1 MSMIV
6 LIRRCLFLFSLATG
20 LLLVGGCSSG
30 DEPGALGTQPA
41 DENAQGD
48 TAPNDTDLEDEDP
61 DSLTNPSN
69 PDDGSTDPV
78 DDAEEET
85 EPGGDDLSDPTSDG
99 EPNDEQDVDSD
110 PSDDSATD
118 SDPLDPVDQPE
129 ETDTTNP
136 DDEDGANDSAAPEE
150 SGLQRVI
157 YWGQNGYGST
167 DPNSNNWERPLGET
181 CESGDYDVVVLGF
194 VPWYFDT
201 RNPGDLPGMNF
212 SFHCETAFD
221 GYVSLLHCPQIAQD
235 IETCQSLGVKTL
247 MSLGGAVGTYTF
259 TDNTQA
265 REFAHTVWDMFLGG
279 SDENLPRPFDDVVLD
294 GVDLD
299 IEAGGVNYHSAFVD
313 ELHGLMDSG
322 TRDYIVAAAPQCPMP
337 DANLGPVPGS
347 ALGDHPDKFDHLY
360 IQFYNNYCRYN
371 HADPTWFNSVFDEWM
386 SWSVSNNG
394 PEIFVGLP
402 AAPSA
407 APAGGFVE
415 RDDLQGLVDYV
426 TPYERFGGFML
437 WDASFDQQSEENGQ
451 TYFQYL
457 MSLVGQTQSDES
469 DVPADTTGSDDSGQ
483 TGDTSPT
490 TGCSPGVQDLGNVSI
505 ELTSTSQWETGQS
518 VSAVL
523 TNTST
528 TSLTE
533 LQLVVENPAA
543 ILSLWGLD
551 GTPSLYTL
559 PSWLTQIAPGETYSF
574 GMTAAPN
581 ELPCFAQLGTIP
593 DAGDSGGDSSTGTN
607 DDSVTDDS
615 PDSDLDTPSVTPLE
629 DKKIVAYFVEWG
641 VYQRDYHVADIPAE
655 KITHINYA
663 FANVSDGGECI
674 LYDSYA
680 AIDKFYPGDSWDSGA
695 MRGNFNQLR
704 LLKEAHP
711 HLKTLIS
718 IGGWTLSSKFPEVAA
733 TAQSREKFARSC
745 VEFMQMYGFDG
756 IDVDWEYPVSGGLT
770 DGTPED
776 KENFTLLL
784 AALREELDDAGAG
797 YLLTIAA
804 PAGSSTYPNLEL
816 DLIHPYLDF
825 INVMTYDFHG
835 GWENQTGH
843 NAAMYPT
850 EGDPSE
856 IAQTGNVNAAIE
868 AYLDAGIPPAKVVM
882 GLPFYGRGW
891 QDVSATANG
900 RFQSASGA
908 AANGTWEPGIFD
920 YKDLK
925 NNFVGQGYTRYWDDD
940 AMVPY
945 LYNPSTGIWISYDDV
960 ESMTIKTQYIVSQ
973 GLGGAMYW
981 ELSSDTADAELL
993 SVVYEGFLE

>member
-6 LIRRCLFLFSLATG
+6 FVRRCLFLFFISIGWVMAP
-20 LLLVGGCSSG
+20 GCSG
-30 DEPGALGTQPA
+30 DQEPGSIGSEPT
-41 DENAQGD
+41 DENIGGENV
-48 TAPNDTDLEDEDP
+48 PNDSEEGSTGS
-61 DSLTNPSN
+61 DSVTEPSN
-69 PDDGSTDPV
+69 PDQDPSDETESDPADSSDASEASAPTDEPADEPDSSDDSETLPDPADASDDPDGDATPV
-78 DDAEEET
+78 DDEMDTDEPTTPNET
-85 EPGGDDLSDPTSDG
+85 
-99 EPNDEQDVDSD
+99 
-110 PSDDSATD
+110 
-118 SDPLDPVDQPE
+118 
-129 ETDTTNP
+129 
-136 DDEDGANDSAAPEE
+136 
-150 SGLQRVI
+150 GLKRVI

-167 DPNSNNWERPLGET
+167 DANSNNWERPLGET

-221 GYVSLLHCPQIAQD
+221 GYVSLLHCPQIAED
-235 IETCQSLGVKTL
+235 IQTCQSLGVKTL

-259 TDNTQA
+259 NGNTQA
-265 REFAHTVWDMFLGG
+265 REFAQTVWDMFLGG
-279 SDENLPRPFDDVVLD
+279 ANDALPRPFDDVVLD

-313 ELHGLMDSG
+313 ELHGLMDGS
-322 TRDYIVAAAPQCPMP
+322 TRDYIIAAAPQCPMP

-347 ALGDHPDKFDHLY
+347 ALGDHPEKFDHLY

-371 HADPTWFNSVFDEWM
+371 DADPTWFNSVFDEWM

-415 RDDLQGLVDYV
+415 RDDLDGLVDYV
-426 TPYERFGGFML
+426 TSHERFGGFML

-457 MSLVGQTQSDES
+457 MSLVGNTNPDE
-469 DVPADTTGSDDSGQ
+469 DEDTNTTNPDDSSG
-483 TGDTSPT
+483 GDDTPSTS
-490 TGCSPGVQDLGNVSI
+490 GCSPGLQDLGTISI

-518 VSAVL
+518 VSAIL
-523 TNTST
+523 TNTS
-528 TSLTE
+528 SAALNE
-533 LQLVVENPAA
+533 VQLVVENPAA
-543 ILSLWGLD
+543 VLSLWGLD

-559 PSWLTQIAPGETYSF
+559 PSWLTEIGPGQTYAF
-574 GMTAAPN
+574 GMTAAPDA
-581 ELPCFAQLGTIP
+581 LPCFAQLGTIP
-593 DAGDSGGDSSTGTN
+593 DSGDSSGDSSTGPN
-607 DDSVTDDS
+607 DDSTVDDTTG
-615 PDSDLDTPSVTPLE
+615 DSEDTPGVTPLE

-655 KITHINYA
+655 KLTHINYA

-680 AIDKFYPGDSWDSGA
+680 AIDKFYPGDSWEGGA
-695 MRGNFNQLR
+695 MRGSFNQLR

-718 IGGWTLSSKFPEVAA
+718 IGGWTLSSKFPELAA
-733 TAQSREKFARSC
+733 TAAGREKFARSC
-745 VEFMQMYGFDG
+745 VEFMLAYGFDG

-784 AALREELDDAGAG
+784 AELREELDDAGAG

-804 PAGSSTYPNLEL
+804 PAGPSTYPNLEL

-850 EGDPSE
+850 DGDPSE
-856 IAQTGNVNAAIE
+856 ISQTGNVNAAIQ

-891 QDVSATANG
+891 QDVSATAIG

-908 AANGTWEPGIFD
+908 AANGTWEAGIFD

-925 NNFVGQGYTRYWDDD
+925 NNFVGQGYTRYWDED
-940 AMVPY
+940 AQVPY
-945 LYNPSTGIWISYDDV
+945 LYNPATGIWISYDDT
-960 ESMTIKTQYIVSQ
+960 ESMTIKTEYIVSE